1 LVLFV
6 AASFVGCA
14 GRQDVRKAEK
24 YSLTED
30 WDQAVLHYARAVAQN
45 PENLEYRMKLMR
57 ARIKAAQVH
66 IERAKKYHVAGLY
79 PQAAEEYQH
88 TLALDPTSQFAADEL
103 QKVLAI
109 MEEEVEAQQLGMSLE
124 EMKEEAAKITPTPH
138 LNPQANIPIKLKF
151 ADQDL
156 KDIFTALCKAAGV
169 NVLFDATIADKK
181 ISVDLQDVTFLE
193 ALDILNIQ
201 TGTFYK
207 IINSYTI
214 IIAPDNRQKRQ
225 EYDDQVIKT
234 FYLSNAEAKGVFGL
248 LRGLIDARNV
258 AQNDELN
265 AITIKDTPD
274 KIAVAERII
283 GANDKA
289 KGEVVID
296 VELMEVKRM
305 RRRDIGVELPQS
317 LKETF
322 NIADGGVLS
331 KGSDIRLNELDL
343 LNKQYNWVVG
353 VPSLTYNFFKSVTE
367 ANTIARPQLRVTEG
381 EKANINIGDQV
392 PIPTTTYNVGS
403 TVGGIGGAPITNFT
417 YQNVGVQI
425 SVEPRVHHNQEIT
438 LKVQIEVS
446 SITGEVQ
453 AAVGAQPIIGTRSID
468 TIIRLKDGQVNILAG
483 LIRDDERDSLSGVP
497 GLGDTPI
504 LRRLFGNTSR
514 SKEETDIVLSLTP
527 HIVRMPNITSRDL
540 EALWVGSGDRIRLM
554 EKPSPSVL
562 LGKGGTPSPPKRP
575 EPAGEA
581 EEKVEREAPQAPPDE
596 APEEPPAPKEPPR
609 PPKPAVLRIVPRNHT
624 MKKGEES
631 QIEITIGNGV
641 DVVHAPLVLG
651 YNAEILHVLDVVEL
665 GYLRQGDAPITF
677 VRSIDNDKG
686 SAVVG
691 YSRQAPQGVSGD
703 GMLVRVTLKG
713 MGVGASPFFLTRSEL
728 RNSQNR
734 KTPVSL
740 VHGRVKVTEGE

>member
-1 LVLFV
+1 M
-6 AASFVGCA
+6 
-14 GRQDVRKAEK
+14 
-24 YSLTED
+24 TED

-45 PENLEYRMKLMR
+45 PGNLEYRMKLMR

-79 PQAAEEYQH
+79 PQAAEEYQQ

-103 QKVLAI
+103 QKVIAI
-109 MEEEVEAQQLGMSLE
+109 MEEEAEAQKLGMSLE
-124 EMKEEAAKITPTPH
+124 EMKEAAAKITPTPR
-138 LNPQANIPIKLKF
+138 LDPQANIPIKLKF

-156 KDIFTALCKAAGV
+156 KDVFTALCKAAGV
-169 NVLFDATIADKK
+169 NVLFDAAIADKK

-201 TGTFYK
+201 TKTFYK

-317 LKETF
+317 LNETF
-322 NIADGGVLS
+322 DAVDSLDGG
-331 KGSDIRLNELDL
+331 GSNIRLHELDL
-343 LNKQYNWVVG
+343 LKKQYNWVVG
-353 VPSLTYNFFKSVTE
+353 IPSLTYNFFKSVTE

-381 EKANINIGDQV
+381 EKASINIGDQV
-392 PIPTTTYNVGS
+392 PIPTTTYNVAS

-453 AAVGAQPIIGTRSID
+453 ATVGAQPIIGTRSID

-527 HIVRMPNITSRDL
+527 HIVRMPNITSEDL
-540 EALWVGSGDRIRLM
+540 EALWIGSGDRIRLM
-554 EKPSPSVL
+554 EKPPPSVL
-562 LGKGGTPSPPKRP
+562 LGKGEGGTPSPPKRP
-575 EPAGEA
+575 KPTGEA
-581 EEKVEREAPQAPPDE
+581 EEKVGREAPQAPPDE

-609 PPKPAVLRIVPRNHT
+609 PPRPAVLRIVPQNEA
-624 MKKGEES
+624 MKKGEEL
-631 QIEITIGNGV
+631 QISIVIGNGV
-641 DVVHAPLVLG
+641 DVAHAPLVLG

-665 GYLRQGDAPITF
+665 GYLRQGGAPITF
-677 VRSIDNDKG
+677 VRDIDNDKG

-703 GMLVRVTLKG
+703 GMLVRVTLKSV
-713 MGVGASPFFLTRSEL
+713 GVGASPLFLTRSEL
-728 RNSQNR
+728 RDSQNQR
-734 KTPVSL
+734 IPVSL
-740 VHGRVKVTEGE
+740 VHGRIRVSEGE